1 MADTP
6 DIRPDE
12 TMGTITVGWGPGVTF
27 RDSQRI
33 ELVTGEPADI
43 IDEIGTWMSSGR
55 LSPGWYTANAASQTL
70 DGYESRFGLALV
82 AANYQ
87 NAATIALLEARSE
100 PVPAELADAR
110 REAPST
116 EPTLSS
122 EVPVVWVPD
131 IDDEPVISES
141 AGALCPAGGRGDEER
156 TDGDREIGFL
166 RSLAHAG
173 IVVFAEDG

>member
-12 TMGTITVGWGPGVTF
+12 TIGTITVGWGPGVTF

-87 NAATIALLEARSE
+87 NAATIAQCPPNLLTPGGKPRRPSRHCLPKFRS
-100 PVPAELADAR
+100 
-110 REAPST
+110 SGSQT
-116 EPTLSS
+116 
-122 EVPVVWVPD
+122 
-131 IDDEPVISES
+131 
-141 AGALCPAGGRGDEER
+141 
-156 TDGDREIGFL
+156 
-166 RSLAHAG
+166 
-173 IVVFAEDG
+173 

>member
-1 MADTP
+1 MDDTP

-87 NAATIALLEARSE
+87 KSASRQVPSALQVGVATKSARMGTARS
-100 PVPAELADAR
+100 DFC
-110 REAPST
+110 APSLT
-116 EPTLSS
+116 PGS
-122 EVPVVWVPD
+122 
-131 IDDEPVISES
+131 
-141 AGALCPAGGRGDEER
+141 
-156 TDGDREIGFL
+156 
-166 RSLAHAG
+166 
-173 IVVFAEDG
+173 